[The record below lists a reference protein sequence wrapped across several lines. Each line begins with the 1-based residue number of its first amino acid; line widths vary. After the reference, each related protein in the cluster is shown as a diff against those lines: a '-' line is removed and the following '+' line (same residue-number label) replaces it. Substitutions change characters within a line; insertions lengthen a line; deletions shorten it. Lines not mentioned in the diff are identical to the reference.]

1 VNFIEAVPFGSI
13 VDGSGWAVAFWAVL
27 YVTRMVLKG
36 QLVTR
41 TTHEATLE
49 ALAIERKRNELLLRQ
64 VERAADSLET
74 FERFVQALPQP
85 SPVPTPALPAAP
97 QRSARPRRERPPERV
112 RQDRWDEQWG
122 GWNPPGERRADEPGR
137 DGE

>member
-1 VNFIEAVPFGSI
+1 MVAQLHISGARVNFIEAVPFGSI

-41 TTHEATLE
+41 TTHEATME
-49 ALAIERKRNELLLRQ
+49 ALAIERKRNEVLLRQ
-64 VERAADSLET
+64 VERTADSLET

-85 SPVPTPALPAAP
+85 SPVPTPALPAGRK
-97 QRSARPRRERPPERV
+97 QRERPDLRARPGR
-112 RQDRWDEQWG
+112 RD
-122 GWNPPGERRADEPGR
+122 GWEPPGDA
-137 DGE
+137 GETGGEA